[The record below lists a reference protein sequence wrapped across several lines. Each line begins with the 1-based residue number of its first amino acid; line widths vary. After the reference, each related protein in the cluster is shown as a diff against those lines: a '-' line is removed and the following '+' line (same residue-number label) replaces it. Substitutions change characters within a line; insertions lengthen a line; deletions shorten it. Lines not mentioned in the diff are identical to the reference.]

1 MIGRRAMLPRRAAR
15 VATAVPTLLALA
27 ALSTAVARA
36 EVANRIVATVDG
48 EPITAH
54 QLRKY
59 AKERRGENVPE
70 AQVLE
75 ALITEKLLEKEVTA
89 QGIAAKD
96 DEIDRYIQQIQER
109 NGMDQAHF
117 AQALAGQGLTLE
129 LYRARVK
136 AEIEKAQLV
145 NREIRQRV
153 NVSPE
158 EIHRYYDAHE
168 ADYAIAE
175 RVKVRDIL
183 FVLDTGADDAEVA
196 RVRAKAEEVR
206 DLARKGRDF
215 GDLARQ
221 FSEGPG
227 ANKGGELGT
236 FSRGEMEAALDEVV
250 FKLKPGEVSEPVR
263 ARGGFHLLRVD
274 ERVAS
279 GHRPLAEVSDEIR
292 ESLYNDALEER
303 FQNWLSK
310 DLRER
315 HHVEVFN

>member
-1 MIGRRAMLPRRAAR
+1 MLPRRAAR

-36 EVANRIVATVDG
+36 EVANRIVATIDG
-48 EPITAH
+48 EPITAY

-59 AKERRGENVPE
+59 AKEHGGEHTPE
-70 AQVLE
+70 AQVLD
-75 ALITEKLLEKEVTA
+75 ALVTEKLLEKEVTA
-89 QGIAAKD
+89 QGIAARD
-96 DEIDRYIQQIQER
+96 EEIDRYIAQIQER
-109 NGMDQAHF
+109 NGMDQARF
-117 AQALAGQGLTLE
+117 TQALAGQGLTPE
-129 LYRARVK
+129 SYRARVK

-158 EIHRYYDAHE
+158 EIRRYYDAHE

-183 FVLDTGADDAEVA
+183 FALDAAADDAEIA

-206 DLARKGRDF
+206 ELARKGRDF
-215 GDLARQ
+215 GELARQ

-227 ANKGGELGT
+227 AGKGGELGT
-236 FSRGEMEAALDEVV
+236 FSRGEMEGALDEVV

-263 ARGGFHLLRVD
+263 ARGGIHLLRVD

-292 ESLYNDALEER
+292 GSLYNDALEER